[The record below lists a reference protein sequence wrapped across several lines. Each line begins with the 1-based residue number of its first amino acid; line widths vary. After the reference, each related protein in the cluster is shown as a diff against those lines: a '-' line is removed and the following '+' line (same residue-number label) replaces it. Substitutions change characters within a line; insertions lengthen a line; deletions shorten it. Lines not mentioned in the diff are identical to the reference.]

1 MPLYHCGLLAVPN
14 GLGTEGDDMGSER
27 DYIGGNCRRVDFVCV
42 RERGWWKGEFHLGGR
57 QAGGRAMGAICVVK
71 GCSRTACGDEKKRCE
86 GAVLIRIT

>member
-42 RERGWWKGEFHLGGR
+42 REREG
-57 QAGGRAMGAICVVK
+57 GGRASFTWAG
-71 GCSRTACGDEKKRCE
+71 SRRADGRW
-86 GAVLIRIT
+86 ALYAW